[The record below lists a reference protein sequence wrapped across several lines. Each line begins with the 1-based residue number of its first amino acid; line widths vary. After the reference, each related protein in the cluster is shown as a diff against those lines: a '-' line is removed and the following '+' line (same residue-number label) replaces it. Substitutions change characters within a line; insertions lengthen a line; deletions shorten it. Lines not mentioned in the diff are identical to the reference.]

1 MKSKILTL
9 LVLFVCYSITYS
21 QNNEVAITIN
31 LIENENIADVNVDQE
46 KFIESI
52 GLIVDYCKNNFKDLP
67 TTQKIGILA
76 IVHKQ
81 GNPTYK
87 CFLNPDNNDS
97 LKTKILSDLNEL
109 KIENT
114 KLVDFPLFI
123 SINTEKTSDFKD
135 YIDPV
140 KQKITEYKNA
150 DLATKLR
157 LNKEYAINEVLP
169 VLTAY
174 EVNTEAKFE
183 GVVNF
188 GKLIEKTNFN
198 EIQNIDELT
207 SKNKNYWRAVMEM
220 SAGNQLIPI
229 TKIFALVSQGELD
242 YAKKYIEII
251 RIFTDPQTISNKYLE
266 EINSRINLFN
276 EDLYKKIQRGIEEHD
291 EGEYQRAINIYNE
304 ILSVYPNS
312 SWTLYEKYY
321 SENTKKIAYETINSS
336 DREDWDKAKI
346 EIYKH
351 NPLYHMDI
359 RASNGQEAYLLFR
372 RQEINNLFEKK
383 ENLLKDVFEY
393 ADIASDLGVHDFA
406 AQLFWLTA
414 IFDKKNAK
422 KSLNYYLYCLDKLG
436 ETELKYNF
444 NIDYDKVFKKIEKDK
459 EKKMLKSSIYKKM
472 NKKQ

>member
-1 MKSKILTL
+1 M
-9 LVLFVCYSITYS
+9 
-21 QNNEVAITIN
+21 
-31 LIENENIADVNVDQE
+31 
-46 KFIESI
+46 
-52 GLIVDYCKNNFKDLP
+52 
-67 TTQKIGILA
+67 
-76 IVHKQ
+76 
-81 GNPTYK
+81 
-87 CFLNPDNNDS
+87 
-97 LKTKILSDLNEL
+97 
-109 KIENT
+109 
-114 KLVDFPLFI
+114 VDFPLFI
-123 SINTEKTSDFKD
+123 SINTGKTSDFKD

-321 SENTKKIAYETINSS
+321 SENTKKLPTKQSIHLIVKTGIKQKLRYTNTT
-336 DREDWDKAKI
+336 
-346 EIYKH
+346 
-351 NPLYHMDI
+351 LYITWILEPAM
-359 RASNGQEAYLLFR
+359 
-372 RQEINNLFEKK
+372 
-383 ENLLKDVFEY
+383 
-393 ADIASDLGVHDFA
+393 
-406 AQLFWLTA
+406 
-414 IFDKKNAK
+414 DKKHIYYLDGK
-422 KSLNYYLYCLDKLG
+422 KSTIYL
-436 ETELKYNF
+436 
-444 NIDYDKVFKKIEKDK
+444 KKRKFAKRRI
-459 EKKMLKSSIYKKM
+459 
-472 NKKQ
+472 